1 MPPEQSLVQGVKNH
15 YLINIKELLEKR
27 KHSSLRQYQKNPRPF
42 FEERG
47 AIFFKEAA
55 RLFDDLYSLRV
66 RKAVALAPRGGG
78 KTFGAAALATALFLF
93 KDFDVGIVAGS
104 ETQALTLYSY
114 IVEWLEMPVV
124 EQFVSIDKLTTSYL
138 VSLQGNRIVART
150 ASTKSIRGLH
160 LGRKVRGA
168 LLIIDEE
175 AEAEENI
182 VRAARYVVRTANP
195 PLILRQSTYHSLT
208 GTFADLVEDH
218 YAQGYELYKWG
229 SFDIAQPCPYECTK
243 CPVSEFR
250 DKYCKGKAK
259 TSNGWIPVAEIMGE
273 WKDSP
278 REAFEVESMGLRPA
292 SAGLVI
298 QASDIDRA
306 VDIGMR
312 GFPKAFDYSWFAIDW
327 GFAGMTPLIALGM
340 AGNKVFVRHTELYSR
355 HGADEIIEKLKEL
368 RERYGIREVFADS
381 SHPFENDRLRNAG
394 FAVWGV
400 KQEAG
405 STLGVVFNSFKE
417 DGVSILSYLFEKGL
431 IGIPARE
438 NVLLKQLRTWRRDQG
453 GHIVKVNDHFPDG
466 LIAGMMKL
474 KIAGIGLGNRGAK
487 IQSLGHRLF
496 ATGARFAGG
505 IRRAFN
511 R

>member
-1 MPPEQSLVQGVKNH
+1 MSSETSLIQEIKNQ
-15 YLINIKELLEKR
+15 YLIDAKDILDKRQNSSIKY
-27 KHSSLRQYQKNPRPF
+27 YQKNPREF

-47 AIFFKEAA
+47 AIFFETAA
-55 RLFDDLYSLRV
+55 RLFDDLFSLRV
-66 RKAVALAPRGGG
+66 QKAVALAPRGGG
-78 KTFGAAALATALFLF
+78 KTFGAATIATALFLF

-114 IVEWLEMPVV
+114 IVEWLELPNI
-124 EQFVSIDKLTTSYL
+124 EQFVTIDKLTSTYL
-138 VSLQGNRIVART
+138 VSIHGNRIVART

-160 LGRKVRGA
+160 LGRKTRGA

-175 AEAEENI
+175 AEAEEDI

-195 PLILRQSTYHSLT
+195 PLILRQSTYHSVT
-208 GTFADLVEDH
+208 GTFANLVEDH
-218 YAQGYELYKWG
+218 VAQGYELYKWD
-229 SFDIAQPCPYECTK
+229 SFDIAQSCPYECEK
-243 CPVSEFR
+243 CPVAEFR

-259 TSNGWIPVAEIMGE
+259 TSQGWISINEIVGE

-306 VDIGMR
+306 VDLGNR
-312 GFPKAFDYSWFAIDW
+312 GYPKKFDYSWFAVDW
-327 GFAGMTPLIALGM
+327 GFVGMTAVVLLGLSE
-340 AGNKVFVRHTELYSR
+340 NKVFVRHTEMFSQ
-355 HGADEIIEKLKEL
+355 HGIDAIVKKLKIL
-368 RERYGIREVFADS
+368 RDRYGVREVFADS
-381 SHPFENDRLRNAG
+381 SHPFENSRLRDEG
-394 FAVWGV
+394 FAVWG
-400 KQEAG
+400 
-405 STLGVVFNSFKE
+405 STPTSLGVPFVSFKE
-417 DGVSILSYLFEKGL
+417 EGVSILSYLFEKGL

-453 GHIVKVNDHFPDG
+453 GHIVKKDDHFPDA

-474 KIAGIGLGNRGAK
+474 KIFGIGMGSAGAK
-487 IQSLGHRLF
+487 IRSFGHRLF
-496 ATGARFAGG
+496 SATARFAGG
-505 IRRAFN
+505 MVRAFN